1 MNYPKITVVGSGYV
15 GMSLSVLLAQKN
27 EVCVL
32 DINPDHVKKI
42 NNKEST
48 VKDND
53 IQTFFSEKKLNIKA
67 TLDAQAAYL
76 NSSFVIIATPTN
88 YNPIENKF
96 DTKSVDIVVENSL
109 RENPNALIII
119 KSTIPVGHT
128 QLLQERHGTNR
139 IIFSPEFLREGSAL
153 YDNLYPSRIIIG
165 SRLNDSKKFASLL
178 IGAAIK
184 ENIQTIFMEPSE
196 AEAVKLFANSYLAM
210 RVSFFNELDTY
221 ALASNLDTQ
230 NIINGVCLDQRIGH
244 GYNNPSFGYGG
255 YCLPKD
261 TKQLL
266 ANFGELPQ
274 NIVSAIVE
282 SNSSRMDFLSS
293 EIMKLRPS
301 IVGFYRLAMKEGSDN
316 FRSSSIQGIIKRI
329 KGKGV
334 EVVIYEPS
342 LNEEKFLDTKLIND
356 LGQFKKISDIIVT
369 NRRSDDLLDVSSK
382 CFSRDV
388 FKKD

>member
-128 QLLQERHGTNR
+128 KLLQERHGTSR

-184 ENIQTIFMEPSE
+184 ENIQIF
-196 AEAVKLFANSYLAM
+196 
-210 RVSFFNELDTY
+210 
-221 ALASNLDTQ
+221 
-230 NIINGVCLDQRIGH
+230 
-244 GYNNPSFGYGG
+244 
-255 YCLPKD
+255 
-261 TKQLL
+261 
-266 ANFGELPQ
+266 
-274 NIVSAIVE
+274 
-282 SNSSRMDFLSS
+282 
-293 EIMKLRPS
+293 
-301 IVGFYRLAMKEGSDN
+301 FYK
-316 FRSSSIQGIIKRI
+316 
-329 KGKGV
+329 
-334 EVVIYEPS
+334 
-342 LNEEKFLDTKLIND
+342 
-356 LGQFKKISDIIVT
+356 
-369 NRRSDDLLDVSSK
+369 
-382 CFSRDV
+382 
-388 FKKD
+388 

>member
-1 MNYPKITVVGSGYV
+1 MKYNKVTVVGSGYV

-32 DINPDHVKKI
+32 DINIDRVKKI
-42 NNKEST
+42 NNQEST
-48 VKDND
+48 VEDND
-53 IQTFFSEKKLNIKA
+53 IQKFLSEKKLNIKA
-67 TLDAQAAYL
+67 TDNKETAYL
-76 NSSFVIIATPTN
+76 NSSFVIIATPTD
-88 YNPIENKF
+88 YNPKTNEF
-96 DTKSVDIVVENSL
+96 DTKSVDTVVEDEL

-128 QLLQERHGTNR
+128 QLLQEQHQTDR

-153 YDNLYPSRIIIG
+153 HDNLFPSRIIIG
-165 SRLNDSKKFASLL
+165 SQLDDSKKFASLL
-178 IGAAIK
+178 INAAIK
-184 ENIQTIFMEPSE
+184 ENIQTMFMEPSE
-196 AEAVKLFANSYLAM
+196 AEAVKLFANTYLAM

-230 NIINGVCLDQRIGH
+230 NIINGVCLDERIGQ

-266 ANFGELPQ
+266 ANFGKLPQ
-274 NIVSAIVE
+274 NIIKAIVE
-282 SNSSRMDFLSS
+282 SNPSRMDFLSS
-293 EIMKLRPS
+293 EIMKQNPS

-316 FRSSSIQGIIKRI
+316 FRSSSIQGIIERI
-329 KGKGV
+329 KGMGV
-334 EVVIYEPS
+334 EVVIYEPT
-342 LNEEKFLDTKLIND
+342 LNDKKFLDTRLLND
-356 LGQFKKISDIIVT
+356 LEQFKKVSDIIVT
-369 NRRSDDLLDVSSK
+369 NRHCDDLLDVSSK
-382 CFSRDV
+382 CFSRDL

>member
-1 MNYPKITVVGSGYV
+1 MKYNKVTVVGSGYV

-32 DINPDHVKKI
+32 DINIDRVKKI
-42 NNKEST
+42 NNQEST
-48 VKDND
+48 VEDND
-53 IQTFFSEKKLNIKA
+53 IQKFLSEKKLNIKA
-67 TLDAQAAYL
+67 TDNKETAYL
-76 NSSFVIIATPTN
+76 NSSFVIIATPTD
-88 YNPIENKF
+88 YNPKTNEF
-96 DTKSVDIVVENSL
+96 DTKSVDTVVEDAL

-128 QLLQERHGTNR
+128 QLLQEQHQTDR

-153 YDNLYPSRIIIG
+153 HDNLFPSRIIIG
-165 SRLNDSKKFASLL
+165 SQLDDSKKFASLL
-178 IGAAIK
+178 INAAIK
-184 ENIQTIFMEPSE
+184 ENIQTMFMEPSE
-196 AEAVKLFANSYLAM
+196 AEAVKLFANTYLAM

-230 NIINGVCLDQRIGH
+230 NIINGVCLDERIGQ

-266 ANFGELPQ
+266 ANFGKLPQ
-274 NIVSAIVE
+274 NIIKAIVE
-282 SNSSRMDFLSS
+282 SNPSRMDFLSS
-293 EIMKLRPS
+293 EIMKQNPS

-316 FRSSSIQGIIKRI
+316 FRSSSIQGIIERI
-329 KGKGV
+329 KGMGV
-334 EVVIYEPS
+334 EVVIYEPT
-342 LNEEKFLDTKLIND
+342 LNDKKFLDTRLLND
-356 LGQFKKISDIIVT
+356 LEQFKKVSDIIVT
-369 NRRSDDLLDVSSK
+369 NRHCDDLLDVSSK
-382 CFSRDV
+382 CFSRDL